1 MKKKENRSL
10 GSNLELEPGP
20 FVSHPLSLA
29 TKQPHKPVKI
39 PNKFSTYTCK
49 LSFLTVTSITGDP
62 NLVPRVLSYPPYG
75 ALSRSVGRV
84 GENPGNEVE
93 VTLALSKIFNVNST
107 WASTSFF
114 LSLFKNVSFALL

>member
-1 MKKKENRSL
+1 MKKKENRNL

-29 TKQPHKPVKI
+29 TKQPRKPVKI
-39 PNKFSTYTCK
+39 PNKSSTYTCK

-75 ALSRSVGRV
+75 ALSLSLRRAGRR
-84 GENPGNEVE
+84 EPGDEVE
-93 VTLALSKIFNVNST
+93 VTLALSKTFNVNST
-107 WASTSFF
+107 WA
-114 LSLFKNVSFALL
+114 